1 MMITNRHWFLGLV
14 FLQHASVVI
23 SSTQIGGGVSSS
35 NAETVPRRRKIT
47 YRHRSAGADGDD
59 HHHYNRD
66 LGIGS
71 HIAAVFDAIQTMG
84 EGKGKGGG
92 GGGGTKSPKS
102 SKAPTI
108 SKAPSISK
116 TPKGSKAPTA
126 SKAPSGCDGKG
137 KGSSRSGTKVSKRRD
152 YVLLVY
158 IFVCVMLYPSDRFPT
173 IPILILPN
181 RHQRVHHRLREAA
194 GRRRPRK
201 DAPRPLQQMMILEKT
216 TDFQKAAPMRIVSR
230 QKTRANVD
238 TMIPRTKFLAQMTLH
253 VAAPLVTAA
262 AAAFSAEVVASMVPA
277 GTKTARTMPLLLR
290 AVGNPTEPSVR
301 PCS

>member
-158 IFVCVMLYPSDRFPT
+158 IFVCVMLYPSD
-173 IPILILPN
+173 
-181 RHQRVHHRLREAA
+181 
-194 GRRRPRK
+194 
-201 DAPRPLQQMMILEKT
+201 
-216 TDFQKAAPMRIVSR
+216 
-230 QKTRANVD
+230 
-238 TMIPRTKFLAQMTLH
+238 
-253 VAAPLVTAA
+253 
-262 AAAFSAEVVASMVPA
+262 
-277 GTKTARTMPLLLR
+277 
-290 AVGNPTEPSVR
+290 
-301 PCS
+301 

>member
-1 MMITNRHWFLGLV
+1 MITNSHWFLGLV
-14 FLQHASVVI
+14 FLQHASVAI

-47 YRHRSAGADGDD
+47 YRRRSADADGDN

-66 LGIGS
+66 LGFAS
-71 HIAAVFDAIQTMG
+71 QIAAVIDAIQTMG
-84 EGKGKGGG
+84 EGKGKG

-152 YVLLVY
+152 CVLLVY
-158 IFVCVMLYPSDRFPT
+158 IFVCVMLYPSD
-173 IPILILPN
+173 
-181 RHQRVHHRLREAA
+181 
-194 GRRRPRK
+194 
-201 DAPRPLQQMMILEKT
+201 
-216 TDFQKAAPMRIVSR
+216 
-230 QKTRANVD
+230 
-238 TMIPRTKFLAQMTLH
+238 
-253 VAAPLVTAA
+253 
-262 AAAFSAEVVASMVPA
+262 
-277 GTKTARTMPLLLR
+277 
-290 AVGNPTEPSVR
+290 
-301 PCS
+301 